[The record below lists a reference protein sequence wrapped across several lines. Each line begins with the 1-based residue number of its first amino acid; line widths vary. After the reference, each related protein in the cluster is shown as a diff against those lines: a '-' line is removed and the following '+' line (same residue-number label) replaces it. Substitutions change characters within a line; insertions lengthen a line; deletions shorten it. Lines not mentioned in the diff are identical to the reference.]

1 MWLHKNRFVCY
12 VKLKCALKAG
22 FLEKIKIFY
31 PFSSRFCYSCVWTK
45 RNSALKSLRFLL
57 RLFYFIFWPRSLKP
71 TNMWIFFAQCIK
83 IARFGHYQNVPNELF
98 QNSSIGNL
106 FIFSKIYQTSYFEI
120 ARLGHMSRSGYFQ
133 NSSMKTWL
141 QNELFYK

>member
-1 MWLHKNRFVCY
+1 MC
-12 VKLKCALKAG
+12 
-22 FLEKIKIFY
+22 LEPKWTTLDLAEIETILLPKWTRVRSWIKILII
-31 PFSSRFCYSCVWTK
+31 SCV
-45 RNSALKSLRFLL
+45 LFLSRYL
-57 RLFYFIFWPRSLKP
+57 TLARRTYGFFWPRSLKP